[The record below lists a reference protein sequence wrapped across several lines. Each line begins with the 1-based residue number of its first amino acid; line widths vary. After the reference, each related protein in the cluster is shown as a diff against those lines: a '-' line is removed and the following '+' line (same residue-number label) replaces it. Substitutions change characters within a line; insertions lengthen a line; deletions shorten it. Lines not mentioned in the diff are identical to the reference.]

1 MRCHNCNAVIKD
13 ERMNFCPE
21 CRIKL
26 IKEQNVYVENI
37 SYKQQINIPFS
48 ITRNKAIWQIEKGEI
63 ARQISES
70 EFATLDHVS
79 GLIVHD
85 GTTAIIYIDGKKV
98 CQLNGGVYDFV
109 KQEDIDKVL
118 EQREIKSIFNAQRW
132 REGSLRGTA
141 ISGWRW
147 LVRAVLGAKVGERV
161 NGSLNA
167 NLDTIDQVIQSLN
180 TNSVISV
187 YLKVD
192 QGFPLVFGTKMD
204 DRASFVPIPIKTKY
218 LDADLGV
225 TLFAQISDFDTFIKY
240 HFINNT
246 SVTTYDIYKEL
257 EIYVQNILQDELKD
271 EEIDAYGISPAARD
285 RILVRIKA
293 LDTVLHGVQIV
304 SVPNITCSNSDFE
317 RFRHLAKEL
326 YCSEKELD
334 FLKRTNEFK
343 NRLVCVENEQKIWE
357 AKNDLEIKRILN
369 EINRDG
375 KLLEEEELQFA
386 KLVMRQR
393 RIRDKQ
399 GEMEDEKAL
408 DDIER
413 TRLLN
418 KEEFEALKQSIKFK
432 EFDRANVDEIM
443 RVQSSAEV
451 AKRKIAV
458 NAEVLKC
465 QIANDSDLDTDRFNA
480 YMTKAS
486 QTIEQMDIM
495 EVIYGKQYQGRKQ
508 RVLEEQEV
516 ASLANR
522 FKNSQMLEDA
532 INANKLIG
540 LEIEAKKTVDDYDLR
555 KRQAEDDFE
564 RTRIKKR
571 IEDSIELEKS
581 SLEILKEK
589 QNMSLDAMAR
599 LKEMEA
605 RAKDQQH
612 AHYIESRTIEINKD
626 VHLAN
631 LTHEERIKELE
642 IKKDYTA
649 EQLFVDKLDTNSAAA
664 NIYAES
670 YSSAKELNAMREA
683 QKKIDANNDMV
694 VELLKE
700 QLSYKDNDKRQTVDT
715 ITNLVQ
721 NLTGGL
727 IGAQQDRERENFDR
741 FERIATHRMDEF
753 EGNAQQRLAGERTL
767 KDEYREQMKHEQQRH
782 DVHQDKALSYT
793 TQVTEAGYKSTK
805 SIATKESP
813 VYFVESMGDVPFQ
826 LEQLKAFVKSGIIH
840 KRSVIKASGTQLFAG
855 DMSALKD
862 CFQQCSFVVCPN
874 KECGNKINKEDIVSD
889 FCPYCGNE
897 I

>member
-1 MRCHNCNAVIKD
+1 MRCHNCNEVIPD
-13 ERMNFCPE
+13 EKMNFCPA
-21 CRIKL
+21 CKVKL
-26 IKEQNVYVENI
+26 IKDSDEI
-37 SYKQQINIPFS
+37 KIPFS

-85 GTTAIIYIDGKKV
+85 GTTAIIYIDGKKI

-118 EQREIKSIFNAQRW
+118 EQREIKSIFSAKRW

-161 NGSLNA
+161 SGSFTA
-167 NLDTIDQVIQSLN
+167 NLDTIDQVIQSQN
-180 TNSVISV
+180 ANSVISV

-192 QGFPLVFGTKMD
+192 QNFPLIFGTKMD
-204 DRASFVPIPIKTKY
+204 DSASFVPIPIKTKY

-271 EEIDAYGISPAARD
+271 EEIDAYGISPDARD

-357 AKNDLEIKRILN
+357 AKNDLEIKRILA
-369 EINRDG
+369 EINRDNKLHQVEEDLFYDLVSRQRKIRLAQNAMEESKALNDIEQT
-375 KLLEEEELQFA
+375 KLLN
-386 KLVMRQR
+386 
-393 RIRDKQ
+393 
-399 GEMEDEKAL
+399 
-408 DDIER
+408 
-413 TRLLN
+413 T
-418 KEEFEALKQSIKFK
+418 EEFEAFKQAIKFK
-432 EFDRANVDEIM
+432 EFDRNNVDEIM
-443 RVQSSAEV
+443 RVQSSAERT
-451 AKRKIAV
+451 KKQIAI
-458 NAEVLKC
+458 NAEILKC

-480 YMTKAS
+480 YMKKAS
-486 QTIEQMDIM
+486 QTVEQMDIM
-495 EVIYGKQYQGRKQ
+495 EVIYGKKYQSRKQ

-522 FKNSQMLEDA
+522 FKNSQKLEDA

-540 LEIEAKKTVDDYDLR
+540 LEIEGRKTVDDYDLK

-564 RTRIKKR
+564 RVRIKKR
-571 IEDSIELEKS
+571 VEDSIELEKS
-581 SLEILKEK
+581 NLEILKEK
-589 QNMSLDAMAR
+589 QNMSIDAMAR
-599 LKEMEA
+599 LKEMEV

-612 AHYIESRTIEINKD
+612 AHYIENRTLEINRD
-626 VHLAN
+626 EHLAN
-631 LTHEERIKELE
+631 LTHEEKIKELE

-649 EQLFVDKLDTNSAAA
+649 EQLFVDKLDANSAAA

-670 YSSAKELNAMREA
+670 FSSAKELNAMREA
-683 QKKIDANNDMV
+683 QQKIDANNDMV

-700 QLSYKDNDKRQTVDT
+700 QLSHKDDDKLQTVNT

-753 EGNAQQRLAGERTL
+753 EGNAQQRLAGERML
-767 KDEYREQMKHEQQRH
+767 KDEYREQMRHEQQRH
-782 DVHQDKALSYT
+782 DIHQDKALNYT
-793 TQVTEAGYKSTK
+793 AQVTEAGYKSNKPTVV
-805 SIATKESP
+805 KEKP
-813 VYFVESMGDVPFQ
+813 VYFVEDMGDVPFQ
-826 LEQLKAFVKSGIIH
+826 LDQLKAFVKNGVIH
-840 KRSVIKASGTQLFAG
+840 KKSIIRTSDAKLYAG
-855 DMSALKD
+855 DLTDLKES
-862 CFQQCSFVVCPN
+862 FQQCSFVVCPN
-874 KECGNKINKEDIVSD
+874 SGCGNKIKKEDLVSD